1 MHRIHIVSDVC
12 IHLSYC
18 KIIGMGK
25 HPSYYNDTDFQQ
37 FTQPYINHTDSSFE
51 MFLYLLPFQPEEDL
65 VQSVKKEGGSCR

>member
-1 MHRIHIVSDVC
+1 
-12 IHLSYC
+12 
-18 KIIGMGK
+18 MGK

-37 FTQPYINHTDSSFE
+37 FTQPYINHTDASFE